1 MSSSNSTANSSAA
14 AGGGE
19 SKQSSVPITGIARG
33 VKRGDSTERNE
44 VVPQFLIAGFTGD
57 RSGSMQD
64 IDEAS
69 GKGLYKW
76 LEDTT
81 ENAVKNGQT
90 GKIFVTTFDDRSEK
104 VIEGEAIADVH
115 KKITNNELDLDFC
128 TNVMKARGTTKL
140 FDTAITDL
148 DNIVVSRD
156 ILFDNLPPALKKIN
170 PKIAMIW
177 ACCTDG
183 FDNESTHT
191 RQEFRE
197 KVLWARSKG
206 VKCFFL
212 AANQD
217 AQTVGQEYGFN
228 PDTSLTFGADVER
241 VECAMRS
248 VTQCMREAS
257 TGSTNYVFTQLMRQS
272 SAPSNMTPFNSP
284 PDNNGL
290 NMLRQAAMLRQPAFL
305 PPAGLR
311 QSAAF
316 APPPSLLRQTNSAA
330 AAAISST
337 LPAITPDTISQIGR
351 S

>member
-1 MSSSNSTANSSAA
+1 MSSFLSTNNSSAA

-19 SKQSSVPITGIARG
+19 SKQGSVPVPTTGIARG
-33 VKRGDSTERNE
+33 VKRGDSTERTQ
-44 VVPQFLIAGFTGD
+44 VVPPFLIAGFTGD

-64 IDEAS
+64 IDKAS
-69 GKGLYKW
+69 AKGLYNW
-76 LEDTT
+76 LEETT
-81 ENAVKNGQT
+81 QNSVNNGQT
-90 GKIFVTTFDDRSEK
+90 GKIFVTTFDERPEK
-104 VIEGEAIADVH
+104 VIEGETIADVH
-115 KKITNNELDLDFC
+115 KKIINNELDLEFC
-128 TNVMKARGTTKL
+128 NNVMKARGTTKL
-140 FDTAITDL
+140 YDTAITDL
-148 DNIVVSRD
+148 ENIVMARD
-156 ILFDNLPPALKKIN
+156 NLFENLPPALKKIN

-191 RQEFRE
+191 RKEFRE
-197 KVLWARSKG
+197 KVLWARDKG

-212 AANQD
+212 AANQE
-217 AQTVGQEYGFN
+217 AQIIGEQYGFN

-257 TGSTNYVFTQLMRQS
+257 NGSTNYVFTQLMRQS

-290 NMLRQAAMLRQPAFL
+290 NMLRQAAMLRQPAG
-305 PPAGLR
+305 PSGLR

>member
-1 MSSSNSTANSSAA
+1 MSSSDTTANSS
-14 AGGGE
+14 
-19 SKQSSVPITGIARG
+19 TGIAMG

-57 RSGSMQD
+57 RSGSMHG

-69 GKGLYKW
+69 AKGLYKW

-90 GKIFVTTFDDRSEK
+90 GKIFVTTFDNKSEK
-104 VIEGEAIADVH
+104 VIEGEAIKDVH
-115 KKITNNELDLDFC
+115 KKISNNVIDLHFC
-128 TNVMKARGTTKL
+128 ETAMEARGTTKL
-140 FDTAITDL
+140 FDTGISDL
-148 DNIVVSRD
+148 DNIVIARNS
-156 ILFDNLPPALKKIN
+156 LFDNLPPSLKRIN

-183 FDNESTHT
+183 FDNTSTHT

-217 AQTVGQEYGFN
+217 AQAVGQEYGFN

-257 TGSTNYVFTQLMRQS
+257 NGSTNYVFTQLMRTS
-272 SAPSNMTPFNSP
+272 SAPP
-284 PDNNGL
+284 PPTNTARNII
-290 NMLRQAAMLRQPAFL
+290 RQTAMLRQ
-305 PPAGLR
+305 
-311 QSAAF
+311 SAVYST
-316 APPPSLLRQTNSAA
+316 PPSLLRQHHT
-330 AAAISST
+330 SST
-337 LPAITPDTISQIGR
+337 AIPIAQQTITPHTISQIGR